1 MVAGSNPVT
10 PTKCQRVYQNTIFD
24 TPSYCMNTKTAMRCK
39 RLTGNSG
46 SVEVQKIFRGGAGK
60 NPFIEIPFPD
70 DWHWIFFPS
79 CSVSVKAVYSS
90 FAI

>member
-39 RLTGNSG
+39 RLTGNSR

-60 NPFIEIPFPD
+60 IHSLKYQFQMIGTG
-70 DWHWIFFPS
+70 
-79 CSVSVKAVYSS
+79 YSYHPAL
-90 FAI
+90 FL